1 MALSVFLNS
10 SCFVHCWVPFACLA
24 LLGHSLTAWSR
35 LCACLVVC
43 LLFLHFC
50 VCEIVSRGRRCHR
63 DVDTFGSKT
72 FQFGTY
78 LFILCMESRFSFFAD
93 FWCYPELLAGGASS
107 SGTSTST
114 SDELGLLCFAV
125 FVCCLAWCLSLVD
138 WLKAWRL
145 GLGNAFLLGWW

>member
-1 MALSVFLNS
+1 MALSVFFLNS

-63 DVDTFGSKT
+63 DVDNLAAKHSSLELTCLSCAWSLDSLSLPTFGVTRS
-72 FQFGTY
+72 F
-78 LFILCMESRFSFFAD
+78 SRA
-93 FWCYPELLAGGASS
+93 
-107 SGTSTST
+107 
-114 SDELGLLCFAV
+114 GLLHRERAPRRVMSLASCVLLFL
-125 FVCCLAWCLSLVD
+125 FVASPGVSASWT
-138 WLKAWRL
+138 
-145 GLGNAFLLGWW
+145 G